1 MIQVCRT
8 LNIEEESVKL
18 KIGSIL
24 IVLSLLFCS
33 LLFTTPPAF
42 SEDGAVRLAL
52 VNVPDELLRPLL
64 PDFQKQT
71 GLRAEIVYTGSDPF
85 GVAREGKA
93 DLVISHYGHEGVE
106 PFVIA
111 GLGLWPHPVFANQM
125 VLLGPPADP
134 AHIRGLTN
142 AAEAFRRIAAGKS
155 PFLVN
160 NSAGA
165 KYLEEILWTS
175 AGVREKGN
183 WHLDL
188 KSEGQKVARDA
199 AEKHAYVLW
208 GLPPF
213 LRLKRQGPI
222 DLVPLV
228 VGDPIF
234 QRMMVSIIVNAK
246 KVEGVNADGAKAFQ
260 DFLLAPATQARIR
273 AFRYPDFD
281 QQAWWPAGR
290 HNNAKD

>member
-1 MIQVCRT
+1 
-8 LNIEEESVKL
+8 VKFR
-18 KIGSIL
+18 ISFIL
-24 IVLSLLFCS
+24 AVLLLLFCS
-33 LLFTTPPAF
+33 LLPTMPPAF
-42 SEDGAVRLAL
+42 SEGGAVRLAL
-52 VNVPDELLRPLL
+52 VNVPDELLKPLL

-71 GLRAEIVYTGSDPF
+71 GLRAEIVYTGNDPF

-93 DLVISHYGHEGVE
+93 DLVISHYGHEGAE
-106 PFVIA
+106 PFVTA
-111 GLGLWPHPVFANQM
+111 GFGLWPHPVFANQM

-134 AHIRGLTN
+134 AHVRGLTN

-175 AGVREKGN
+175 ADVHEKGS

-228 VGDPIF
+228 IGDPIF

-260 DFLLAPATQARIR
+260 DFLIAPATQARIR

-290 HNNAKD
+290 HNNAHD